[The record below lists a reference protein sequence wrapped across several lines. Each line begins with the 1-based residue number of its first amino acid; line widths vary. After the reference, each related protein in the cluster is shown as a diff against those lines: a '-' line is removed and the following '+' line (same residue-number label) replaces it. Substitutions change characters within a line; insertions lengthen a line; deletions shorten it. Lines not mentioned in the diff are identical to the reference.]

1 MNIAVS
7 SDWHGN
13 LPSKTDRGEISECDL
28 LLLAGDIFS
37 HRTNYTYGVL
47 DPVGKFIKELT
58 NKGIQVIMTP
68 GNHDFSI
75 YNAWLD
81 QNPKSAK
88 WISQHTVPRMNIGG
102 EKLSIDLLQEL
113 LGITVL
119 IDSHVEVNG
128 LKIYG
133 TPWTPEFYRWAF
145 MLEEDYLHEVYDRI
159 PTGLDILLSH
169 GPPRFGQIDCI
180 LQDPE
185 DPPARCGSTSL
196 TNCILDK
203 KPKYVFCG
211 HIHSGSHEWTNIGQ
225 SDCRN
230 VSLLN
235 EDYRVNYSPYYF
247 DSFRCD
253 LV

>member
-1 MNIAVS
+1 MKIAVS

-13 LPSKTDRGEISECDL
+13 LPSKTDRGKISECDL

-37 HRTNYTYGVL
+37 NKTLYTYGVL

-81 QNPKSAK
+81 QNLKSAE
-88 WISQHTVPRMNIGG
+88 WISQHTVPRISIVG
-102 EKLSIDLLQEL
+102 EKLSVDFLKEF

-119 IDSHVEVNG
+119 IDSHIEVNG

-145 MLEEDYLHEVYDRI
+145 MLEEDDLYQVYDRI
-159 PTGLDILLSH
+159 PSGLDILLSH
-169 GPPRFGQIDCI
+169 GPPNVAGSNIDTV
-180 LQDPE
+180 LGDG
-185 DPPARCGSTSL
+185 DRHCGSLSL
-196 TNCILDK
+196 TEAIVRTQ
-203 KPKYVFCG
+203 PRFMFCG
-211 HIHSGSHEWTNIGQ
+211 HIHTGDHIETRFGSTT
-225 SDCRN
+225 CRN

-235 EDYRVNYSPYYF
+235 EGYGVEYSPF
-247 DSFRCD
+247 I
-253 LV
+253 LEI